1 MFSSSISDMV
11 AIENKTY
18 KAVPCM
24 KSSMQNK
31 KDTASCRNE
40 IEDFR
45 ETFKLW
51 NQNSSAQF
59 FFFFKLRKFQVLRI
73 SLADM
78 YEVPTLV
85 IST

>member
-59 FFFFKLRKFQVLRI
+59 FFFFW
-73 SLADM
+73 S
-78 YEVPTLV
+78 
-85 IST
+85 